1 MRRALPIAAWIF
13 PLLVAAAA
21 FKWQPNSELLG
32 PVVIGSVL
40 LGWIGLGF
48 SEFRRRW
55 VKVLALVGYPV
66 VMLLAAT
73 LIMIAVYGVP
83 GLH

>member
-1 MRRALPIAAWIF
+1 MRRALPIAAWSF
-13 PLLVAAAA
+13 PLLVDAATVQ
-21 FKWQPNSELLG
+21 WQPNSELLG